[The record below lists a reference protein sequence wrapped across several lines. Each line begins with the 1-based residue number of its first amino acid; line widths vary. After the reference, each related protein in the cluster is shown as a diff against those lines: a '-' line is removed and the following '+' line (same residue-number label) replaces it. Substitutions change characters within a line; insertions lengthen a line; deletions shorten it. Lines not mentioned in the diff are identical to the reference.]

1 MTTDKVTKILLVLV
15 ALGLLMNALNP
26 WLRPMTTAAAAQ
38 IDELSGIAD
47 SVRSIDHRLAILLKG
62 GAGCNNDKICD

>member
-1 MTTDKVTKILLVLV
+1 MTVDKTTKILLFLI
-15 ALGLLMNALNP
+15 AFGLFLNALNP

-47 SVRSIDHRLAILLKG
+47 SVRSIDHRLAILLQG